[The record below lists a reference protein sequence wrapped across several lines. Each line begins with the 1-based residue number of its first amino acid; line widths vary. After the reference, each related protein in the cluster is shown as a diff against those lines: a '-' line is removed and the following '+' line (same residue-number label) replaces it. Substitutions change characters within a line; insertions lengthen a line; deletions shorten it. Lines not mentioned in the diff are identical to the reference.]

1 MLYDTD
7 IPTALYLGKDDVCWS
22 CVNSIISN
30 IQFKCIDIDTSLIS
44 NLCDIR
50 KIITGTHSLTQS
62 ASHLLTYLL
71 THSLMLTHSLTHAYS
86 LTHSL
91 THSLI
96 YPGEALDNA
105 CLAVIE
111 AIKYRGGALSQN
123 RKILDKDNIRPILK
137 NLLVIGNS
145 LSQSKEFKDFLE
157 DILTL
162 VKEPLESLGLT
173 SELQMTFL
181 TSSIYLGNV
190 IPIDAAVLR
199 ASSIGGPYDPA
210 LRYARDASKSS
221 PVDSS
226 MMSIEREHS
235 SNRSISGDSYD
246 PLGIDTN
253 TYSKYA
259 GKGPSMRKDWVRFVN
274 CCRMCMMQL
283 I

>member
-1 MLYDTD
+1 MPRSYR
-7 IPTALYLGKDDVCWS
+7 I
-22 CVNSIISN
+22 CVISERLL
-30 IQFKCIDIDTSLIS
+30 QVL
-44 NLCDIR
+44 
-50 KIITGTHSLTQS
+50 THSLTHS
-62 ASHLLTYLL
+62 LTYLL
-71 THSLMLTHSLTHAYS
+71 THSLTYS

-96 YPGEALDNA
+96 LTPLGEVLDNA
-105 CLAVIE
+105 CIAVID

-123 RKILDKDNIRPILK
+123 RRILDKDNIRPILK

-157 DILTL
+157 DILTQ

-173 SELQMTFL
+173 SELQQAFL
-181 TSSIYLGNV
+181 TAAIYVANV
-190 IPIDAAVLR
+190 VPIDAAVLR

-210 LRYARDASKSS
+210 LRYAREASKNS

-226 MMSIEREHS
+226 MLSSDRDRENTS
-235 SNRSISGDSYD
+235 SRSLSGDSYD
-246 PLGIDTN
+246 PVAVNDREYLASIDTN

-274 CCRMCMMQL
+274 CCRMCIMLL